1 MRSIALIVFCL
12 LMMTSSFAQTRVIKG
27 KLTTFN
33 KYPVKNVTVESKKA
47 GSTVMT
53 DSLGQFEL
61 VCNEKDVIRIKTEVF
76 EALNKKVDEDDKYL
90 SANLVFRNSKKNR
103 QIATG
108 MGYISEDNLTF
119 ALAHLESE
127 NNDFCGYSD
136 VFSLIQG
143 KFSGVQI
150 KSSLSGGQGI
160 FVRGQKSLTGDNEAI
175 YVVDGV
181 RVTDVSFVNPCEMA
195 SIDILKDGGAAIYG
209 SQAANGVVVIET
221 KGYKQQQSLDNR

>member
-1 MRSIALIVFCL
+1 MLTVI
-12 LMMTSSFAQTRVIKG
+12 SSFAQTRVIRG

-61 VCNEKDVIRIKTEVF
+61 VCNEKDVIQIKTDVF
-76 EALNKKVDEDDKYL
+76 EAMNKKVDEEDKFI
-90 SANLVFRNSKKNR
+90 SANLIFRNSKKNR

-108 MGYISEDNLTF
+108 LGYISEENLTF
-119 ALAHLESE
+119 ALAHLGDE
-127 NNDFCGYSD
+127 NNDFCGYTD

-150 KSSLSGGQGI
+150 KNSASGGQGI
-160 FVRGQKSLTGDNEAI
+160 FVRGPKSMYGDNEAI

-181 RVTDVSFVNPCEMA
+181 RVADVSFVNPCELA

-209 SQAANGVVVIET
+209 SQAANGVVVMET
-221 KGYKQQQSLDNR
+221 KGHRQQQSLQNN